1 MNSCMSERDRRA
13 RQRQLAQKVR
23 NTAEAMGIDVGRRAI
38 ADIRRNVRR
47 AKASRRLDEQQMG
60 PELREIREIARRLRV
75 PTTIR
80 VRSARVKKTLRQLR
94 RDVRVAQQARAFA
107 EQQGEA
113 RGRRA
118 VNRAF
123 LERRNERVVQPRGP
137 MREEFIVPNANVDR
151 FKASLNRLGFNTGTI
166 EQRAKRKFIKQYE
179 RYGVQVPGVYSMLI
193 RAARKYL
200 RQRRKP
206 SKSLFLVP
214 TNKYVRISRTNMEGG
229 ANSNNSKP
237 MLVRRPQDGRR
248 GRYKSS
254 TRCEYAQKPALLK
267 IAQKKGLYEGMRPDQ
282 VKVPEM
288 CKDLTNLARN
298 EQRRA
303 MRRAVRPRR
312 NRN

>member
-1 MNSCMSERDRRA
+1 MSERDRRA
-13 RQRQLAQKVR
+13 ALRRSAQKIR
-23 NTAEAMGIDVGRRAI
+23 NTAEAMGIEVGRRNI
-38 ADIRRNVRR
+38 SDIRRNVTR
-47 AKASRRLDEQQMG
+47 AKASRRIVEQQMG
-60 PELREIREIARRLRV
+60 PEFRELRQIARRLKV

-80 VRSARVKKTLRQLR
+80 VRSAQVKKTLRQLR
-94 RDVRVAQQARAFA
+94 RDVRAAQQARAFA
-107 EQQGEA
+107 EEQGRP

-118 VNRAF
+118 VNRTF

-137 MREEFIVPNANVDR
+137 MRMEFIVPNNEMNR
-151 FKASLNRLGFNTGTI
+151 FKASMERLGFNTGSI

-179 RYGVQVPGVYSMLI
+179 RYGVQVPGIYSMLI
-193 RAARKYL
+193 RAAKKYL

-206 SKSLFLVP
+206 SKALFLVP
-214 TNKYVRISRTNMEGG
+214 TNKYVRIARTNMEGG
-229 ANSNNSKP
+229 DNSNDSKP

-254 TRCEYAQKPALLK
+254 TRCEYTQKPALLK
-267 IAQKKGLYEGMRPDQ
+267 IAQKKGLYEGLRPDE
-282 VKVPEM
+282 VKIPEM
-288 CKDLTNLARN
+288 CKNLTNLARG